1 MTMGPKT
8 ILSTDPAGFSE
19 FKRALADDMAKTGWH
34 FHIAGNGPFDRF
46 QVLGERGCGTNVIR
60 KTVQDALQIKR
71 TEALGW
77 KHGVPNMI
85 ALPPTFL
92 TICAV
97 RAPQKWAHSLYK
109 RPWHAAPSVQSLGF
123 AEFLRTPWQSYVDKL
138 SHFDGIAPRLQPL
151 GEELQWDRHP
161 ITGAQYEN
169 IFAMRTLK
177 QRALLGLP
185 TRGASVVYV
194 SLDAFNAAPEAFLAD
209 LSASCRLDHTTQ
221 GYAPV
226 ERRMGNRWT
235 AAVEDRAPAPET
247 WAEDDVTWMH
257 SQLDPEIETALGFT
271 ATP

>member
-1 MTMGPKT
+1 MTMAPDT
-8 ILSTDPAGFSE
+8 ILSDQTAGFPE
-19 FKRALADDMAKTGWH
+19 FTTALTADMAKTGWH
-34 FHIAGNGPFDRF
+34 FHIAGKGPFDRF

-60 KTVQDALQIKR
+60 KTVQDALQIRR

-97 RAPQKWAHSLYK
+97 RTPQKWAHSLYK
-109 RPWHAAPSVQSLGF
+109 RPWHAAPSVQSLDF
-123 AEFLRTPWQSYVDKL
+123 TEFLRSPWQSYVDKL
-138 SHFDGIAPRLQPL
+138 GHFDGVAPRLQPL

-161 ITGAQYEN
+161 ITGARYEN
-169 IFAMRTLK
+169 IFAMRNLK
-177 QRALLGLP
+177 HRALLSLP

-209 LSASCRLDHTTQ
+209 LSGAFGLKYTEQ

-235 AAVEDRAPAPET
+235 AAVSKRAPAPES
-247 WAEDDVTWMH
+247 WAKEDISWMH
-257 SQLDPEIETALGFT
+257 SQLDTEIETALGFHS
-271 ATP
+271 AP